1 MKTKAGFHSLCTC
14 VFVASFA
21 GCATTSQSPIDDVS
35 TQRFIGRYY
44 EALARGAGAAD
55 ALMEAQTW
63 MRAQPDTRAPFF
75 WAGFVLIGDGAVAPA
90 LEPRRGMSLPIW
102 IAVGMTLV
110 LAVVAIA
117 RRRRAPLDRSGGAL

>member
-1 MKTKAGFHSLCTC
+1 MNVDYCCLSGRQSHCTH
-14 VFVASFA
+14 AST
-21 GCATTSQSPIDDVS
+21 GS
-35 TQRFIGRYY
+35 
-44 EALARGAGAAD
+44 
-55 ALMEAQTW
+55 
-63 MRAQPDTRAPFF
+63 PFF